1 MTKCKNEKWK
11 NAEESIFFFSKTTL
25 EYDLFNQIR
34 VDGGKEFYLILGI
47 QGYLSNYKQNQ
58 EILPYRQTESKKV
71 YCVSTE
77 SSGFFILAVGAAA
90 LLLLFWSSMKWPVE
104 VIVLYIDCFDKK
116 IDTYQGV
123 N

>member
-1 MTKCKNEKWK
+1 MKCKNEKWK
-11 NAEESIFFFSKTTL
+11 NAEESIFFYSKTTL
-25 EYDLFNQIR
+25 EYGLFNQIR

-47 QGYLSNYKQNQ
+47 QEHLSNYRQNQ

-71 YCVSTE
+71 YCVSIE
-77 SSGFFILAVGAAA
+77 SSDFFILAVGAAA

-104 VIVLYIDCFDKK
+104 VIVLYTDCFDKK
-116 IDTYQGV
+116 IYTYQGV